1 VLGVEV
7 DEEFAAMKTN
17 ARVLAALAGALL
29 VVGIAAC
36 GGDDADADDDAETE
50 TEGAASS
57 ESAPEVD
64 EAATTAAPSPEEQAI
79 AAYEAGWVAEFEA
92 LNPPNPQHP
101 ALGEAFTGQAAQSII
116 DIVLETQNAGQ
127 YYVGSMETNP
137 EVVSVTGSSVLLK
150 DCTVEDS
157 TTYDAVTDA
166 VVEAGPYPPRSR
178 EVEVVNQDGTWR
190 VSVIRT
196 LEEPCTPG

>member
-1 VLGVEV
+1 
-7 DEEFAAMKTN
+7 MRTN
-17 ARVLAALAGALL
+17 ARVLAALASAVLA
-29 VVGIAAC
+29 VGMAAC
-36 GGDDADADDDAETE
+36 GGDDGATDDAETE
-50 TEGAASS
+50 TETDGAASS
-57 ESAPEVD
+57 ETAPEVD

-101 ALGEAFTGQAAQSII
+101 ALGEAFTGEAAQSII
-116 DIVLETQNAGQ
+116 NIVIETQNAGQ

-166 VVEAGPYPPRSR
+166 VVEAGPYPPRTR

>member
-1 VLGVEV
+1 
-7 DEEFAAMKTN
+7 MRIN
-17 ARVLAALAGALL
+17 ARVLAGALL

-36 GGDDADADDDAETE
+36 GADADADVDDAETE
-50 TEGAASS
+50 TETDGAASS
-57 ESAPEVD
+57 EGAPEVD

-101 ALGEAFTGQAAQSII
+101 ALGEAFTGEAAQSII
-116 DIVLETQNAGQ
+116 NIVIETQNAGQ

-137 EVVSVTGSSVLLK
+137 QVVSVTGSSVLLK

-166 VVEAGPYPPRSR
+166 VVEAGPYPPRTR